1 KLSMDG
7 MKQML
12 DLLVETGQMT
22 PDAANP
28 ELYAIPGY
36 QERAMADK

>member
-1 KLSMDG
+1 MDG

-12 DLLVETGQMT
+12 ELLVENGQMT
-22 PDAANP
+22 PDQANP

-36 QERAMADK
+36 QERAMTAP